1 MAREGAA
8 SNGTA
13 WRSQPPNVDVA
24 PSMRPLALTPPGPV
38 KVHTR
43 LPEITPPKADPPPD
57 LTMED
62 CDDPSEK
69 HRGRRRSETY
79 ACLPI
84 LPLLTDFG
92 REREAICEN
101 LNKLI
106 SCSSPR
112 EYWDLIRSWTD
123 SRAGPC
129 GVTPSQLHLS
139 FKKRS
144 NPPDEL
150 PDYFDPRLHAIIAQ
164 LCRTIPPRTRDR
176 TANGIFSRPVTE
188 KDIGRMKKK
197 LRSRAHRSACGI
209 DDVSYAKILTI
220 PNEVLVFLI
229 ETCVRDCDAPQR
241 WLVTILA
248 GFLKQGKPVDDPD
261 GYRLVAKECCLLKL
275 CTMVF
280 EERLREWGDT
290 NAHGEEA
297 FKALLGLLTGD
308 TASPGLWNFFFRDF
322 RLPAAPADVQL
333 NGRPVSQAEQADD
346 NLIMSTLFA
355 DFQHK
360 VQLFYDYTGYKRLF
374 VSGPKSKWQIYGAL
388 PTPLP
393 TLWLGNN
400 AVELVPEF
408 KYLGT
413 WLSSTTGNIFA
424 HDYVMKA
431 SKARNAANAAY
442 ALKHRVGAIPPKEG
456 LQLYNARVDCYLIS
470 GADIWLLSISFGDL
484 FNNF

>member
-1 MAREGAA
+1 M
-8 SNGTA
+8 
-13 WRSQPPNVDVA
+13 
-24 PSMRPLALTPPGPV
+24 
-38 KVHTR
+38 KVHSR

-62 CDDPSEK
+62 CNDPSEK
-69 HRGRRRSETY
+69 HRGRRRSENY
-79 ACLPI
+79 ACLPVV
-84 LPLLTDFG
+84 PLLTYFG
-92 REREAICEN
+92 REREAMCEN

-106 SCSSPR
+106 SCTSPR

-164 LCRTIPPRTRDR
+164 LYRTIPRRTRDR
-176 TANGIFSRPVTE
+176 TSNDIFSRPVTE

-220 PNEVLVFLI
+220 PNDALVFLI

-248 GFLKQGKPVDDPD
+248 GFLKQGKPADDPD

-290 NAHGEEA
+290 VDAIPDSQNGFRPGRVSGPWFDWMRMIYARMVYVTQNAHGEEA

-322 RLPAAPADVQL
+322 RRRIWGFDIS
-333 NGRPVSQAEQADD
+333 N
-346 NLIMSTLFA
+346 
-355 DFQHK
+355 DFQ
-360 VQLFYDYTGYKRLF
+360 R
-374 VSGPKSKWQIYGAL
+374 
-388 PTPLP
+388 
-393 TLWLGNN
+393 
-400 AVELVPEF
+400 E
-408 KYLGT
+408 
-413 WLSSTTGNIFA
+413 
-424 HDYVMKA
+424 
-431 SKARNAANAAY
+431 
-442 ALKHRVGAIPPKEG
+442 
-456 LQLYNARVDCYLIS
+456 
-470 GADIWLLSISFGDL
+470 
-484 FNNF
+484 